1 MARIRNDSWKVN
13 QELRD
18 DLEEYVKRD
27 YRRNEILNSVQRR
40 YPNYAWSMRTLA
52 TRLKHFE
59 ISYINYDAN
68 VDAVHAAVSTECEG
82 PGSKLGYRS
91 MCQKIREVHGLQ
103 VA

>member
-68 VDAVHAAVSTECEG
+68 VDAV
-82 PGSKLGYRS
+82 
-91 MCQKIREVHGLQ
+91 
-103 VA
+103 